1 MRTCACLLLLAV
13 LLGSTPVSHPAHAK
27 APHHAAKAHVLL
39 TPGDVFWQPAPVNTG
54 LPATVQLAILSGD
67 PFKPGPFALRLK
79 FPDGAVVP
87 AHWHPTDEEVT
98 VIAGTFAVGL
108 GENFVEAT
116 LKPFPAGSYLLMPA
130 QMSHFAK
137 AQGETVVQI
146 NAQGPFVIT
155 YVNPADDP
163 RQASSSQ

>member
-1 MRTCACLLLLAV
+1 MRKRSCLLLLAV
-13 LLGSTPVSHPAHAK
+13 LLSSPPVSPPAHAR

-39 TPGDVFWQPAPVNTG
+39 TPGEVSWQPAPVNTG
-54 LPATVQLAILSGD
+54 LPATVQWALLSGD

-98 VIAGTFAVGL
+98 VLAGTFAAGM
-108 GENFVEAT
+108 GENFAEAA
-116 LKPFPAGSYLLMPA
+116 LKLFPAGSYLLMPA
-130 QMSHFAK
+130 QLSHFAK

-146 NAQGPFVIT
+146 NALGPFVIT

-163 RQASSSQ
+163 RQASSSR

>member
-1 MRTCACLLLLAV
+1 MKKHACLWLAAV
-13 LLGSTPVSHPAHAK
+13 LLGSPYVVHPAHAK

-39 TPGDVFWQPAPVNTG
+39 TPVEVAWQPAPLNTG

-79 FPDGAVVP
+79 FPDGALVP
-87 AHWHPTDEEVT
+87 AHWHPMDEEVT
-98 VIAGTFAVGL
+98 VIAGTFAFGM
-108 GENFVEAT
+108 GENFVEAA
-116 LKPFPAGSYLLMPA
+116 LKLFPAGSYLLMPA
-130 QMSHFAK
+130 QTSHFAK

-155 YVNPADDP
+155 YINPTDDP
-163 RQASSSQ
+163 RPVSSSQ